1 LRTSSSAE
9 HDIDAV
15 LGNQIKQSADIHSVL
30 FAQLGIKRAD
40 VTVLL
45 QFNPWGASVPGKVSG
60 MKSLFHPGT
69 VLTKRSIST
78 ALVGLLVFLASLT
91 HASDQSRFQV
101 NPGAGAGDVIVHGRL
116 GGLIFGFEIDP
127 NGTEGLLCEAVSN
140 SDGTV
145 SARVETF
152 SQATGRIIGIL
163 DGSESQDDF
172 IALGVAESVGL
183 IEHEHVRGV
192 FNIKRTFSTIN
203 PLAGNMI
210 NGQWT
215 PPIGPKQIVN
225 QVKPSLDGSSNVAVY
240 ALSVSTN
247 VNPVV
252 FSSNLADNTFGP
264 LIDITDPD
272 FTQEA
277 PPVIAFDPIGNRAI
291 LGHDKPSPFILPPLI
306 AFVDL
311 TTGSFVKRTGLGLGV
326 INGIAVDSEDG
337 VLCTDTSFDSAVQF
351 YNLNDSTGISV
362 FLPGH
367 NPQNS
372 TASGGD
378 IEFDPVNKLFLVA
391 QAFSDGQLD
400 NGSSVQ
406 VYDLTGNLV
415 ESIDGLNFQGGDNV
429 FPVHITLNPNRRIG
443 FVNGPDLTTAIQSFS
458 Y

>member
-1 LRTSSSAE
+1 
-9 HDIDAV
+9 
-15 LGNQIKQSADIHSVL
+15 
-30 FAQLGIKRAD
+30 
-40 VTVLL
+40 
-45 QFNPWGASVPGKVSG
+45 
-60 MKSLFHPGT
+60 MKSLFHSGNI
-69 VLTKRSIST
+69 LTKRFIST
-78 ALVGLLVFLASLT
+78 ALVGLFVCLASPT
-91 HASDQSRFQV
+91 RASDQSGFQV
-101 NPGAGAGDVIVHGRL
+101 NPNAEAGDVIVRGKL
-116 GGLIFGFEIDP
+116 GGLIFGFEVDP

-152 SQATGRIIGIL
+152 SQATGRIIRVL
-163 DGSESQDDF
+163 DRSESQDDF
-172 IALGVAESVGL
+172 IAWAVAGSVGL
-183 IEHEHVRGV
+183 IEHEHVRGL

-203 PLAGNMI
+203 PLPDNMI
-210 NGQWT
+210 NGRWT
-215 PPIGPKQIVN
+215 PPLDRKQIVN
-225 QVKPSLDGSSNVAVY
+225 QVKPALDGTPNVAVY

-247 VNPVV
+247 VSPVV

-277 PPVIAFDPIGNRAI
+277 PPVIAFDPIGNQAI
-291 LGHDKPSPFILPPLI
+291 LGHDKPSPFILPPVI
-306 AFVDL
+306 GFVDL
-311 TTGSFVKRTGLGLGV
+311 ATGSFVKRTGLGLGV

-351 YNLNDSTGISV
+351 YTLSDFTGISV

-367 NPQNS
+367 NPQTS

-378 IEFDPVNKLFLVA
+378 IEFDPINKLFLVA
-391 QAFSDGQLD
+391 QPFSDGQLD
-400 NGSSVQ
+400 NGSSIH
-406 VYDLTGNLV
+406 VYDLDGNLV

>member
-1 LRTSSSAE
+1 
-9 HDIDAV
+9 
-15 LGNQIKQSADIHSVL
+15 
-30 FAQLGIKRAD
+30 
-40 VTVLL
+40 
-45 QFNPWGASVPGKVSG
+45 
-60 MKSLFHPGT
+60 MKSLFHSGNI
-69 VLTKRSIST
+69 LTKRFIST
-78 ALVGLLVFLASLT
+78 ALVGLFVCLASPT
-91 HASDQSRFQV
+91 RASDQSGFQV
-101 NPGAGAGDVIVHGRL
+101 NPNAEAGDVIVRGKL
-116 GGLIFGFEIDP
+116 GGLIFGFEVDP

-152 SQATGRIIGIL
+152 SQATGRIIRVL
-163 DGSESQDDF
+163 DRSESQDDF
-172 IALGVAESVGL
+172 IAWAVAGSVGL
-183 IEHEHVRGV
+183 IEHEHVRGL

-203 PLAGNMI
+203 PLPDNMI
-210 NGQWT
+210 NGRWT
-215 PPIGPKQIVN
+215 PPLDRKQIVN
-225 QVKPSLDGSSNVAVY
+225 QVKPALDGTPNVAVY

-247 VNPVV
+247 VSPVV

-277 PPVIAFDPIGNRAI
+277 PPVIAFDLIGNQAI
-291 LGHDKPSPFILPPLI
+291 LGHDKPSPFILPPVI
-306 AFVDL
+306 GFVDL
-311 TTGSFVKRTGLGLGV
+311 VTGSFVKRTGLGLGV

-351 YNLNDSTGISV
+351 YTLSDFTSISV

-367 NPQNS
+367 DPQNS

-378 IEFDPVNKLFLVA
+378 IEFDPINKLFLVA
-391 QAFSDGQLD
+391 QAFSNGQLD
-400 NGSSVQ
+400 HGSSIH
-406 VYDLTGNLV
+406 VYDLMGNLV

>member
-1 LRTSSSAE
+1 
-9 HDIDAV
+9 
-15 LGNQIKQSADIHSVL
+15 
-30 FAQLGIKRAD
+30 
-40 VTVLL
+40 
-45 QFNPWGASVPGKVSG
+45 
-60 MKSLFHPGT
+60 MKSLFHPST
-69 VLTKRSIST
+69 TLTKRSISI
-78 ALVGLLVFLASLT
+78 ALVGLFVFLASLT
-91 HASDQSRFQV
+91 GASDQSRFRV
-101 NPGAGAGDVIVHGRL
+101 NPDAGVGDVIVHGKL
-116 GGLIFGFEIDP
+116 GGLIFGFEVDP
-127 NGTEGLLCEAVSN
+127 NGTEGLLCEALSN
-140 SDGTV
+140 PDGTL

-152 SQATGRIIGIL
+152 SQVTGRIIRVL
-163 DGSESQDDF
+163 AKSESQDDA
-172 IALGVAESVGL
+172 IALGVAGSVGL
-183 IEHEHVRGV
+183 VEYEHVRGL
-192 FNIKRTFSTIN
+192 FNIRRTFSTIN

-225 QVKPSLDGSSNVAVY
+225 QVKPALDGSPNVAVY
-240 ALSVSTN
+240 ALSVDTN

-277 PPVIAFDPIGNRAI
+277 PPVIAFDPIGNQAI

-337 VLCTDTSFDSAVQF
+337 VLCTDTSFDSTVQF

-367 NPQNS
+367 DPQTS

-406 VYDLTGNLV
+406 VYDLMGNLV

-429 FPVHITLNPNRRIG
+429 FPVHITLNPNHRIG

>member
-1 LRTSSSAE
+1 
-9 HDIDAV
+9 
-15 LGNQIKQSADIHSVL
+15 
-30 FAQLGIKRAD
+30 
-40 VTVLL
+40 
-45 QFNPWGASVPGKVSG
+45 
-60 MKSLFHPGT
+60 MKSLSHPGT
-69 VLTKRSIST
+69 ILTTRSIST

-91 HASDQSRFQV
+91 RASDQSRFQV
-101 NPGAGAGDVIVHGRL
+101 NPEAGVGDVIVRGKL
-116 GGLIFGFEIDP
+116 GGLIFGFEVDP
-127 NGTEGLLCEAVSN
+127 NGTEGLLCEALSN
-140 SDGTV
+140 PDGTL

-152 SQATGRIIGIL
+152 SQVTGRIIRVL
-163 DGSESQDDF
+163 AKSESQDDA
-172 IALGVAESVGL
+172 IALGVAGSVGL
-183 IEHEHVRGV
+183 VEYEHVRGL

-203 PLAGNMI
+203 PLAGNML
-210 NGQWT
+210 NGDWT
-215 PPIGPKQIVN
+215 PPINPKQIVN
-225 QVKPSLDGSSNVAVY
+225 QVKPALDGSPNVAVY
-240 ALSVSTN
+240 ALSVDTN

-264 LIDITDPD
+264 LVDITDPD

-277 PPVIAFDPIGNRAI
+277 PPVITFDPVGNQAI

-326 INGIAVDSEDG
+326 INGIAIDSEDG

-367 NPQNS
+367 DPQTS

-400 NGSSVQ
+400 NGSSVH
-406 VYDLTGNLV
+406 VYDLMGNLV

-429 FPVHITLNPNRRIG
+429 FPVHITLNPNHRIG

>member
-1 LRTSSSAE
+1 
-9 HDIDAV
+9 
-15 LGNQIKQSADIHSVL
+15 
-30 FAQLGIKRAD
+30 
-40 VTVLL
+40 
-45 QFNPWGASVPGKVSG
+45 
-60 MKSLFHPGT
+60 MKSLFHSGNI
-69 VLTKRSIST
+69 LTKRFIST
-78 ALVGLLVFLASLT
+78 ALVGLFLCLASPT
-91 HASDQSRFQV
+91 RASDQSRFQV
-101 NPGAGAGDVIVHGRL
+101 NPNAGAGDVIVRGKL
-116 GGLIFGFEIDP
+116 GGLIFGFEVDP
-127 NGTEGLLCEAVSN
+127 NGTDGLLCEAVSN

-152 SQATGRIIGIL
+152 SQATGRIIRVL
-163 DGSESQDDF
+163 ARSESQDDF
-172 IALGVAESVGL
+172 IALGVAGSVGL
-183 IEHEHVRGV
+183 FEHEDVRGL

-203 PLAGNMI
+203 PLADNMI
-210 NGQWT
+210 NGRWT
-215 PPIGPKQIVN
+215 PPLDRKQIVN
-225 QVKPSLDGSSNVAVY
+225 QVKPALDGTPNVAVY

-247 VNPVV
+247 VSPVV

-277 PPVIAFDPIGNRAI
+277 PPVIAFDLIGNQAI
-291 LGHDKPSPFILPPLI
+291 LGHDKPSPFILPPVI
-306 AFVDL
+306 GFVDL
-311 TTGSFVKRTGLGLGV
+311 ATGSFVKRTGLGLGV

-351 YNLNDSTGISV
+351 YTLSDFTGISV

-378 IEFDPVNKLFLVA
+378 IEFDPINKLFLIA
-391 QAFSDGQLD
+391 QAFSNGQLD
-400 NGSSVQ
+400 NGSSIQ
-406 VYDLTGNLV
+406 VYDLVGNLV